1 MKNITFFILLSALLW
16 GQDISITGKVTNGKT
31 GAAIGNVQIYSVS
44 YQRSVFS
51 DADGRFELSLPQ
63 FKNTTLKFY
72 LAGYSPLTMDV
83 NSDGLKKITLDIPLD
98 PVEIHLG
105 EITVTSPRYV
115 SSLQESPFP
124 LGIIDKS
131 DLESA
136 SKLSL
141 AEYLKAEPGVS
152 VTRDGIWAT
161 DISLRGQ
168 RGTGIVLMVDGNRLE
183 TATELAARMSMI
195 DQFDIERIEIIK
207 GAASS
212 MYGTG
217 ALGGIVN
224 IITQNRRF
232 RDRFYLTGS
241 LGGFFNSVNTG
252 SGTSLFLNA
261 GDANWF
267 AKVRGS
273 FRGASATETPGG
285 TLLNSHFHD
294 NSVSASLGFKPFT
307 NHEFE
312 LNYQKYGGADIGLP
326 GGSAFAAAAIARY
339 PTANR
344 EMYSAEYKIS
354 GISST
359 LANVSLKYYHQLIVR
374 DAEVVLPTARLLPY
388 ADHFND
394 GITLNSNWVIT
405 GNYRLVLGVDAW
417 QREMDSKRQ
426 RILNAKKDSVI
437 HERPVPLSKFKSG
450 GIFFQN
456 EINNVT
462 PDLDLAIGGR
472 FDLINV
478 TSDPSN
484 NPDFVVWKGVVIPNP
499 PGQTPLW
506 QAKDE
511 TNSSWSL
518 NLAALYRLGKDHQ
531 ITFNFGKSFRSP
543 SLEERF
549 QFLDLGGL
557 VKLGNPA
564 LEPENNWFYDLGYS
578 RYTSTAFWKIN
589 FYLNILKDL
598 VVETPGFK
606 YQNRTATQFTNFGA
620 ARIFGFDLAFE
631 FQVIQQINIY
641 GNASVIRGEDTKKT
655 ENLPF
660 IPADNATLGIKV
672 KTFTF
677 ANAAL
682 EVHTTFDQYKT
693 APAETAT
700 PGYTLVNFAV
710 NVNPIPLP
718 YGTITLSAGVDNLL
732 DRSYTSH
739 LATNRGLIKA
749 EPGRNV
755 FVKAQYGF

>member
-31 GAAIGNVQIYSVS
+31 GETIGNVQIYSVS
-44 YQRSVFS
+44 FQKSTYS
-51 DADGRFELSLPQ
+51 DKNGRFELSLPQ
-63 FKNTTLKFY
+63 FNSTTLKFF

-83 NSDGLKKITLDIPLD
+83 NSSGLKKVTLDIPLD

-105 EITVTSPRYV
+105 EVTVTSPRYV

-124 LGIIDKS
+124 LGIIDRS
-131 DLESA
+131 DLESM

-141 AEYLKAEPGVS
+141 AEYLKEEPGVS

-168 RGTGIVLMVDGNRLE
+168 RGTGIVLMLDGNRLE

-232 RDRFYLTGS
+232 RDQFYFTGS

-261 GDANWF
+261 GDVNWF

-273 FRGASATETPGG
+273 FRGASATETPDG

-294 NSVSASLGFKPFT
+294 NSISASLGFKPLT

-312 LNYQKYGGADIGLP
+312 LNYQKYGGEDIGLP
-326 GGSAFAAAAIARY
+326 GGAAFAAAAIARY

-354 GISST
+354 GISSS

-394 GITLNSNWVIT
+394 GITLTSNWLIT
-405 GNYRLVLGVDAW
+405 GNYRLVLGIDAW
-417 QREMDSKRQ
+417 QREMDSRRQ

-437 HERPVPLSKFKSG
+437 HERPVPLSKFRSG

-456 EINNVT
+456 EIDNIT
-462 PDLDLAIGGR
+462 PNLDLAIGGR

-484 NPDFVVWKGVVIPNP
+484 NPDFVVNKGVVIPNP

-518 NLAALYRLGKDHQ
+518 NLAALYRLGNDHQ

-589 FYLNILKDL
+589 FYLNILKDM

-620 ARIFGFDLAFE
+620 ARIYGFDLAFE
-631 FQVIQQINIY
+631 FQLIKQINIY
-641 GNASVIRGEDTKKT
+641 GNASVIRGEDTRKT
-655 ENLPF
+655 EDLPF
-660 IPADNATLGIKV
+660 IPADNTTLGIKI

-677 ANAAL
+677 ANAAI
-682 EVHTTFDQYKT
+682 EVNTTFDQNKI
-693 APAETAT
+693 APAEKAT
-700 PGYTLVNFAV
+700 PGYTLLNFAV

-718 YGTITLSAGVDNLL
+718 YGAITLSAGVDNIL

-739 LATNRGLIKA
+739 LATNRGLIRS

-755 FVKAQYGF
+755 FVKAEYSF

>member
-1 MKNITFFILLSALLW
+1 MKYITLFILLTSLMW
-16 GQDISITGKVTNGKT
+16 GQDITITGKVTNGKT
-31 GAAIGNVQIYSVS
+31 GTAIEDVLIYSVNF
-44 YQRSVFS
+44 QRSTHS
-51 DADGRFELSLPQ
+51 GNEGKFELLLPP
-63 FKNTTLKFY
+63 FENTTLKFFI
-72 LAGYSPLTMDV
+72 AGFSPLTMEI
-83 NSDGLKKITLDIPLD
+83 NSESKQTVVLNIPLD

-105 EITVTSPRYV
+105 EVTVTSPRYV

-124 LGIIDKS
+124 LGIIERT
-131 DLESA
+131 DLDGL

-141 AEYLKAEPGVS
+141 AEYIKQEPGVS
-152 VTRDGIWAT
+152 MSRDGIWAT
-161 DISLRGQ
+161 DISLRGI

-207 GAASS
+207 GAASA

-224 IITQNRRF
+224 IITENRRF
-232 RDRFYLTGS
+232 RDQFYFTGS

-252 SGTSLFLNA
+252 SGTSLAFNA
-261 GDANWF
+261 GDNNWF

-273 FRGASATETPGG
+273 FRGASATETPDG

-294 NSVSASLGFKPFT
+294 NSISASLGFKPFK

-312 LNYQKYGGADIGLP
+312 VNYQKYGGADIGLP

-344 EMYSAEYKIS
+344 EMYSAEYRIS

-359 LANVSLKYYHQLIVR
+359 LANISVKYYHQVIVR

-394 GITLNSNWVIT
+394 GVTLTSNWLIRE
-405 GNYRLVLGVDAW
+405 NYRLVLGVDAW
-417 QREMDSKRQ
+417 QREMDSRRQ

-437 HERPVPLSKFKSG
+437 HERPVPLSKFRSG

-456 EINNVT
+456 EIDNIT
-462 PDLDLAIGGR
+462 PNLDIAVGGR

-478 TSDPSN
+478 TNDPSN
-484 NPDFVVWKGVVIPNP
+484 NPDFVVWKGVLIPNP
-499 PGQTPLW
+499 PGQKPLW
-506 QAKDE
+506 PAKDE
-511 TNSSWSL
+511 TNNSWSL
-518 NLAALYRLGKDHQ
+518 NLAALYRLGSGHQ
-531 ITFNFGKSFRSP
+531 FTFNFGKSFRSP

-557 VKLGNPA
+557 VKLGDPA
-564 LEPENNWFYDLGYS
+564 LKPEDGWFYDLGYS
-578 RYTSTAFWKIN
+578 HYSNTAFWKVN
-589 FYLNILKDL
+589 FYLNLL
-598 VVETPGFK
+598 QNMVVESPGFTF
-606 YQNRTATQFTNFGA
+606 QGRPATQFVNFGA
-620 ARIFGFDLAFE
+620 AKLFGFDLAFE
-631 FQVIQQINIY
+631 VQIIQPVVLF
-641 GNASVIRGEDTKKT
+641 GNASIVRGEDSKKT

-660 IPADNATLGIKV
+660 IPADNGTIGFRIK
-672 KTFTF
+672 
-677 ANAAL
+677 AL
-682 EVHTTFDQYKT
+682 SFVQASVEVNGVLDQNKT
-693 APAETAT
+693 APSEKAT
-700 PGYTLVNFAV
+700 PGYALVNLALHFTPVA
-710 NVNPIPLP
+710 LP
-718 YGTITLSAGVDNLL
+718 FGTLNLSAGVDNLL
-732 DRSYTSH
+732 DRSYTNH

-755 FVKAQYGF
+755 FVKAQYIF

>member
-1 MKNITFFILLSALLW
+1 MKNIIFFILLSALVW
-16 GQDISITGKVTNGKT
+16 GQDISITGKVTNGQT
-31 GAAIGNVQIYSVS
+31 GAPVSNVQIYSVS
-44 YQRSVFS
+44 FQRYVYS
-51 DADGRFELSLPQ
+51 DPDGKFEFLLPQ
-63 FKNTTLKFY
+63 FNNTTLKFF
-72 LAGYSPLTMDV
+72 LAGYSPLTLDV
-83 NSDGLKKITLDIPLD
+83 NSNGLKKITLDIPLD

-105 EITVTSPRYV
+105 EVTVTSPRYV

-124 LGIIDKS
+124 LGIIDRS
-131 DLESA
+131 DIEGM

-141 AEYLKAEPGVS
+141 AEYLKEEPGVS

-224 IITQNRRF
+224 IITRNLGF
-232 RDRFYLTGS
+232 RDRFYFTGS

-273 FRGASATETPGG
+273 FRGASATETPDG

-294 NSVSASLGFKPFT
+294 YSISASLGFKPLA

-312 LNYQKYGGADIGLP
+312 LNYQKYGGEDIGLP

-344 EMYSAEYKIS
+344 ELYSAEYKIS

-394 GITLNSNWVIT
+394 GLTLTSNWLIT

-426 RILNAKKDSVI
+426 RILNSKKDSVI

-456 EINNVT
+456 EFNNIT
-462 PDLDLAIGGR
+462 PNLDLAIGGR

-484 NPDFVVWKGVVIPNP
+484 NPDFVVNKGVVIPNP
-499 PGQTPLW
+499 PGQTTLW

-518 NLAALYRLGKDHQ
+518 NLAALYRLGNDHQ

-589 FYLNILKDL
+589 FYLNILKDM

-606 YQNRTATQFTNFGA
+606 YQNRTATRFTNFGA
-620 ARIFGFDLAFE
+620 ARIYGFDLAFE
-631 FQVIQQINIY
+631 FQLIKQINIY
-641 GNASVIRGEDTKKT
+641 GNASIIRGEDTRKT

-660 IPADNATLGIKV
+660 IPADNATLGIKI

-682 EVHTTFDQYKT
+682 EVYSTFDQNKI
-693 APAETAT
+693 APAEKAT

-710 NVNPIPLP
+710 NFNPVPLP
-718 YGTITLSAGVDNLL
+718 HGAITLSAGVDNIL

-755 FVKAQYGF
+755 FVKAQYSF